1 MSYTLRGR
9 IESRLAAALPPLL
22 LAFAVHRWWA
32 IELVALTLAIGAAL
46 DLTVY
51 HRALAYQPGWLV
63 APLGAFEL
71 ALVYA
76 GMRLLGIDAPL
87 GGALLL
93 YAVAWSSALVVGH
106 ALLPWLRLEYAESG
120 GELGRAG
127 VLTSVAVVLT
137 VLGGLGADYAVQPPT
152 IHLHGTIQGPLVI
165 RHAQTLVGGVV
176 RGGIKIRADH
186 VTLRHVTVVGG
197 GDGIDIEHADHVML
211 DHVRVI
217 RTTLTGIRAYDSAV
231 MIEDCSV
238 ASPASAF
245 VSGILISYSIGRA
258 MSMVS
263 GCTITGTREG
273 IATHSSEVDVMHN
286 HVTNTTERGILL
298 GEMSMDMASH
308 NDVVGAKGIGII
320 CMDHSMCEIKHNT
333 VVGTTVDGNQDPTRH
348 GVAIQAYYYAEAQ
361 VHHNT
366 VVASPGGVRAFDNS
380 TINAREYKH

>member
-1 MSYTLRGR
+1 
-9 IESRLAAALPPLL
+9 
-22 LAFAVHRWWA
+22 
-32 IELVALTLAIGAAL
+32 
-46 DLTVY
+46 
-51 HRALAYQPGWLV
+51 
-63 APLGAFEL
+63 
-71 ALVYA
+71 
-76 GMRLLGIDAPL
+76 MRLLAIEAPL

-93 YAVAWSSALVVGH
+93 FGGAWLSALVIGH
-106 ALLPWLRLEYAESG
+106 AILPLLRLDYAEAG
-120 GELGRAG
+120 GELGRG
-127 VLTSVAVVLT
+127 GLLTATAVAVTLV
-137 VLGGLGADYAVQPPT
+137 GGLAADYAVQPPT
-152 IHLHGTIQGPLVI
+152 IHLHGTVQGPLVI

-197 GDGIDIEHADHVML
+197 ADGIDVEHADHVML

-217 RTTLTGIRAYDSAV
+217 QTTLTGVRAYDSSV
-231 MIEDCSV
+231 MIKDCSV
-238 ASPASAF
+238 AAPAGPL

-286 HVTNTTERGILL
+286 HVMNTSERGILL

-320 CMDHSMCEIKHNT
+320 CMDHSMCDIKHNT
-333 VVGTTVDGNQDPTRH
+333 VVGTTVDGNQDPTRQ